1 MFNTLPRPIRGGIS
15 LLALCRPIREDISLW
30 ASHWPIRE
38 DISLL
43 VSHWPIRK
51 DISLLKLRRPIREDI
66 SLLAVTLT
74 NQRGHFSVGVT
85 PTNQRGHF
93 SVSVTP
99 TNQRGHFSVGGYI
112 DQSETLEKTDNYH
125 CCYACLI
132 SLSLLSNKL
141 GHSRAVFYHQVNQ
154 LVWVVLNLGLQL
166 VGQPNFQSTLLF
178 IIARIWLNI
187 SPLKRKKKERKKIA
201 ISWQFSE
208 TAPRNMWHSWR
219 KHWQI
224 IYICMA
230 FRLQIFHFVS

>member
-93 SVSVTP
+93 SV
-99 TNQRGHFSVGGYI
+99 GGYI
-112 DQSETLEKTDNYH
+112 DQSETLKKTDKYP

-132 SLSLLSNKL
+132 RLSLLSNKL
-141 GHSRAVFYHQVNQ
+141 GHSRSVIYHQVGPAVINPVSCFLYAVQ
-154 LVWVVLNLGLQL
+154 LPGSWSKSISLTSMPCCLAR
-166 VGQPNFQSTLLF
+166 
-178 IIARIWLNI
+178 IIAAGLPN
-187 SPLKRKKKERKKIA
+187 
-201 ISWQFSE
+201 
-208 TAPRNMWHSWR
+208 
-219 KHWQI
+219 
-224 IYICMA
+224 
-230 FRLQIFHFVS
+230 